1 MNVLIFSI
9 GFIIFVTYMFFLV
22 RMINQQHKKQE
33 QEHGKVNYKK
43 QTISKKLNKV
53 QYIKSHGGKKIHAV
67 KRK

>member
-33 QEHGKVNYKK
+33 QEQGKINYKK
-43 QTISKKLNKV
+43 QVNMKPPRIQRIRKV
-53 QYIKSHGGKKIHAV
+53 QVKKKI
-67 KRK
+67 KL

>member
-33 QEHGKVNYKK
+33 QEQGKINYKK
-43 QTISKKLNKV
+43 QVNMKPPRIQRIRKV
-53 QYIKSHGGKKIHAV
+53 QVKKEIKL
-67 KRK
+67 

>member
-33 QEHGKVNYKK
+33 QEQGKINYKK
-43 QTISKKLNKV
+43 QTNMKPPRIQRIRKV
-53 QYIKSHGGKKIHAV
+53 QVKKKI
-67 KRK
+67 KL

>member
-1 MNVLIFSI
+1 MNILIFSI

-33 QEHGKVNYKK
+33 QEQGKINYKK
-43 QTISKKLNKV
+43 QPKSNKV
-53 QYIKSHGGKKIHAV
+53 RYIKSHGSKKYPAV

>member
-33 QEHGKVNYKK
+33 QEQGKINYKK
-43 QTISKKLNKV
+43 QPKPNKV
-53 QYIKSHGGKKIHAV
+53 QYIKSHGRKKYPAV

>member
-9 GFIIFVTYMFFLV
+9 GFVIFATYMFFLI
-22 RMINQQHKKQE
+22 RMINKAHKKQE

-43 QTISKKLNKV
+43 QTLNKSNKV
-53 QYIKSHGGKKIHAV
+53 QYIKTPAVKKFPAV